1 MESAANNWP
10 LPMVSRATD
19 SESTRQNQN
28 QPTEANY
35 SAGNLDGQL
44 LLTSLPPCI
53 RNHTVESVEFTNNS
67 RLASAQ
73 RVSRAIALLHRVMEE
88 REVEQEQFW
97 SEMNRREQEI
107 RERSERERIE
117 REVREMEEASRW
129 PEQQEAITVS
139 CSRCSIEE
147 VISLH
152 FEFLIYNFWEAHI
165 FGYILWPFQVS
176 NGFSELSKS
185 DLNIKA
191 NLVFE
196 R

>member
-1 MESAANNWP
+1 MNTDIALPARASVDFSLLQNVSTNSMESAAHNWA
-10 LPMVSRATD
+10 LPMVSRTTD

-73 RVSRAIALLHRVMEE
+73 RVSRATALLQRVIEE
-88 REVEQEQFW
+88 REVELEQFR

-107 RERSERERIE
+107 REPSERERIE

-129 PEQQEAITVS
+129 PEQQEAITVP
-139 CSRCSIEE
+139 CSTCSIEE

-152 FEFLIYNFWEAHI
+152 FEFLIYNF
-165 FGYILWPFQVS
+165 
-176 NGFSELSKS
+176 
-185 DLNIKA
+185 
-191 NLVFE
+191 
-196 R
+196 